1 MTFVC
6 KQTRRRQ
13 QIVKRRDKKLMELI
27 VALAHDRVL
36 RRERV
41 FRDRL
46 DPLSVS
52 DEHLLRYYRFPRR
65 DIIWLCQELQQDIG
79 RVTRRTY
86 AVPTHTSV
94 LLALRFFCKWFISK
108 CSWGLV
114 RLRSSHYISNFEQS
128 YTGIIQKS
136 KKGNQNA
143 SEAY

>member
-1 MTFVC
+1 
-6 KQTRRRQ
+6 
-13 QIVKRRDKKLMELI
+13 MELI

-79 RVTRRTY
+79 RVTRRTH
-86 AVPTHTSV
+86 AVPTPTSV
-94 LLALRFFCKWFISK
+94 LLALRFLQVVHFKVFL
-108 CSWGLV
+108 GT
-114 RLRSSHYISNFEQS
+114 R
-128 YTGIIQKS
+128 
-136 KKGNQNA
+136 A
-143 SEAY
+143 A